1 MVVTLDLRPSL
12 ELTDE
17 QLEIICRR
25 NPDLKFER
33 SAQGELVVVALT
45 GGETGQ

>member
-17 QLEIICRR
+17 QLESICRR

-33 SAQGELVVVALT
+33 SAQGELIVVALT
-45 GGETGQ
+45 GGEIKQ